1 MNVILKYLSD
11 IRVVIGL
18 AVLIVLIMIILIVQK
33 IKSGKARR
41 QLEDLEDRYNAIKK
55 VPLSFKLNKAVAISR
70 IVPDAMTKVTNMKD
84 DFDKAEANLK
94 QIGQALADTEDEII
108 AGKLKKAKLD
118 LEDLEV
124 SVSLGEEQV
133 EQLDSFLDS
142 ILEKEEAQRQQAN
155 EYKNRFRELKEQ
167 ANANRGQ
174 LSGAWDTIEQV
185 ISETER
191 MFSNC
196 EDWMYAS
203 DFEKA
208 NAELANIEQSLE
220 RFEGILNAVPSLLE
234 DARGV
239 IPKMAEV
246 VHHDYTEAY
255 NRGVYLKHLQVE
267 QNLSVITNGLRSDLE
282 QLKTGDSEGVR
293 ENLDDYKERLT
304 QLEDQIQRECEA
316 YDQMNALANENAAL
330 YKEAEKN
337 VSYLANQYARL
348 SGRFGLDGMDRKIGD
363 LQQQLASIASR
374 MPKVYTLV
382 QENQNPASGL
392 VASMKELNQDLTSLN
407 NTAAE
412 VRTEIDSAA
421 GGEERAKKQLLK
433 LQVIMNQ
440 MQVKIA
446 KYKLPSISA
455 QYDADMQ
462 KANAYLSRL
471 TDLINAVPLNVQL
484 LNTTLKEAIDFIY
497 RLYNNVNNVV
507 ATVMMVENTIVF
519 GNRYRSTYADIDS
532 ELTRSELCFRNGD
545 YTQALSIAIATIEKI
560 HPGNYENM
568 IRENSSEA

>member
-382 QENQNPASGL
+382 QENQNPATGL

>member
-1 MNVILKYLSD
+1 MDVILKYLSD

-18 AVLIVLIMIILIVQK
+18 ALLIVLIMVILIVQK

-41 QLEDLEDRYNAIKK
+41 ELEELEERYETIKK

-70 IVPDAMTKVTNMKD
+70 IDPEAMAKVTGLKD

-94 QIGQALADTEDEII
+94 QISQALADAEDEII
-108 AGKLKKAKLD
+108 SGKLKKARLD
-118 LEDLEV
+118 LEDLEA
-124 SVSLGEEQV
+124 SVSLGEQQV
-133 EQLDSFLDS
+133 TSLDGYLDS
-142 ILEKEEAQRQQAN
+142 ILEKEEAQRQEAN
-155 EYKNRFRELKEQ
+155 EYKNRFRELKDK
-167 ANANRGQ
+167 ANSNRGQ
-174 LSGAWDTIEQV
+174 LSTAWETIERI
-185 ISETER
+185 ISETEQ
-191 MFSNC
+191 MFSSC
-196 EDWMYAS
+196 EEWMYAS

-208 NAELANIEQSLE
+208 NAELANIDESLK
-220 RFEGILNAVPSLLE
+220 RFEGILNAVPSLID

-239 IPKMAEV
+239 VPKMAEV
-246 VHHDYTEAY
+246 VHHDYTEAHE
-255 NRGVYLKHLQVE
+255 RGVYLKHLQVE
-267 QNLSVITNGLRSDLE
+267 QNLNVITTGLRNDLD
-282 QLKTGDSEGVR
+282 QLKTGSSEGVR
-293 ENLDDYKERLT
+293 ENLDDYKERLN
-304 QLEDQIQRECEA
+304 QLSEQIHRETA
-316 YDQMNALANENAAL
+316 AHDQMRALANENSVQ

-337 VSYLANQYARL
+337 IMTLMNQYGHL
-348 SGRFGLDGMDRKIGD
+348 STRFGLEGMENKLNG
-363 LQQQLASIASR
+363 LKQSLGVIASK
-374 MPKVYTLV
+374 MPKVLTLV
-382 QENQNPASGL
+382 QENQNPPTSL
-392 VASMKELNQDLTSLN
+392 VASLKEINQDLTNLN
-407 NTAAE
+407 DKIG
-412 VRTEIDSAA
+412 EIRGEIESAA

-455 QYDADMQ
+455 QYDADM
-462 KANAYLSRL
+462 KRANQYLTRL
-471 TDLINAVPLNVQL
+471 TQLINTVPLNVQL
-484 LNTTLKEAIDFIY
+484 LNSTLKEAIDFIY

-560 HPGNYENM
+560 HPGNYESM

>member
-1 MNVILKYLSD
+1 MDVILRYLSD
-11 IRVVIGL
+11 IRVVIAI
-18 AVLIVLIMIILIVQK
+18 AVLIVLIVIFLIVQK
-33 IKSGKARR
+33 IRTGKARKE
-41 QLEDLEDRYNAIKK
+41 LEDLEVRYNAIKK

-70 IVPDAMTKVTNMKD
+70 IDPGTMAKVANMKD

-94 QIGQALADTEDEII
+94 QIGQALADAEDEII
-108 AGKLKKAKLD
+108 AGKLKKARMDLDD
-118 LEDLEV
+118 LEE
-124 SVSLGEEQV
+124 SISLGEEQV
-133 EQLDSFLDS
+133 SRLDKFLDS
-142 ILEKEEAQRQQAN
+142 ILEKEEAKREEAN
-155 EYKNRFRELKEQ
+155 EYKNRFRALKER

-174 LSGAWDTIEQV
+174 LSAAWETIEHM
-185 ISETER
+185 ISEIET

-196 EDWMYAS
+196 EEWMYAS

-208 NAELANIEQSLE
+208 NAELANIDQALVQ
-220 RFEGILNAVPSLLE
+220 FEAILNEVPSLLE

-246 VHHDYTEAY
+246 VHHDYTEAKA
-255 NRGVYLKHLQVE
+255 RGVYLKHLQVE
-267 QNLSVITNGLRSDLE
+267 QNLTVITNGLRDDVE
-282 QLKTGDSEGVR
+282 QLKSGSSDGVR
-293 ENLDDYKERLT
+293 ENLDDYRERLT
-304 QLEDQIQRECEA
+304 QLSDQIHRESDAFDET
-316 YDQMNALANENAAL
+316 QNLLNENVTL
-330 YKEAEKN
+330 YKEADKK
-337 VSYLANQYARL
+337 LTALLNQYNEL
-348 SGRFGLDGMDRKIGD
+348 SSRFGLAGMDNKVNVLKNNLADISSRLPKI
-363 LQQQLASIASR
+363 
-374 MPKVYTLV
+374 YTRV
-382 QENQNPASGL
+382 QENQNPASSL
-392 VASMKELNQDLTSLN
+392 VSSLKELNQDLNDLIAQISE
-407 NTAAE
+407 AQ
-412 VRTEIDSAA
+412 TEIDSAA

-455 QYDADMQ
+455 QYDADM
-462 KANAYLSRL
+462 KRANAYLERL
-471 TDLINAVPLNVQL
+471 KSLINAIPLNVQE

-568 IRENSSEA
+568 IRENSSES

>member
-363 LQQQLASIASR
+363 LQQQLASVASR

-407 NTAAE
+407 NSAAE

>member
-382 QENQNPASGL
+382 QENQNPATGL

-407 NTAAE
+407 NTAA
-412 VRTEIDSAA
+412 
-421 GGEERAKKQLLK
+421 L
-433 LQVIMNQ
+433 
-440 MQVKIA
+440 
-446 KYKLPSISA
+446 
-455 QYDADMQ
+455 
-462 KANAYLSRL
+462 
-471 TDLINAVPLNVQL
+471 
-484 LNTTLKEAIDFIY
+484 
-497 RLYNNVNNVV
+497 
-507 ATVMMVENTIVF
+507 
-519 GNRYRSTYADIDS
+519 RSTARQAGKS
-532 ELTRSELCFRNGD
+532 VRRSSF
-545 YTQALSIAIATIEKI
+545 
-560 HPGNYENM
+560 
-568 IRENSSEA
+568 